1 MQTLLARLLRDTTG
15 ATVVE
20 YGMLI
25 ALLSVVII
33 VGLQSFSNQLIN
45 TWLIVTTYT
54 NNAEAKEQ

>member
-1 MQTLLARLLRDTTG
+1 MQTLLARLLRDRTG

-33 VGLQSFSNQLIN
+33 VGLQNFSNQLIN

-54 NNAEAKEQ
+54 DNAQAKEQ